1 MFSYIYHIN
10 MVCSMLLR
18 TELRLYHLNLEITRW
33 RYLKDLSQ
41 LTKSINQKSNP
52 STVTTSMYF
61 SSGCTDSPAPR
72 SALYSFSWGSAPAED
87 STGKPWAVSRLSPE
101 QCGGSERNQHLC
113 ALHTHHRLI
122 RPDWPKEW
130 WAARP
135 QHTCFGPFSLASC

>member
-1 MFSYIYHIN
+1 MYMFSYIYHIN

-33 RYLKDLSQ
+33 RYLNDLSQ

-72 SALYSFSWGSAPAED
+72 SALYSFRGD
-87 STGKPWAVSRLSPE
+87 
-101 QCGGSERNQHLC
+101 QHLQKI
-113 ALHTHHRLI
+113 ALESLEQSLVFRLNNAVDRSGI
-122 RPDWPKEW
+122 N
-130 WAARP
+130 
-135 QHTCFGPFSLASC
+135 TCVRCTLTIASSGRIDQRNGGPHDHNTLVLDLSA